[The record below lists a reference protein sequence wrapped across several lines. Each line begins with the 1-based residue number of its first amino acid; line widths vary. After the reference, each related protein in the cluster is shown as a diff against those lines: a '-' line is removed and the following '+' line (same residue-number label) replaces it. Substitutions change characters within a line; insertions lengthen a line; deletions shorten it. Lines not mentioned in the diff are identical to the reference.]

1 MNLKSN
7 GVVKVALCW
16 LIGASAPMALA
27 QQNQMPKDEA
37 IERPAM
43 PNGADVKAAMDQARA
58 AMKGT
63 TKEQM
68 DKAAERSAAS
78 PIGAGKGPGGMPPAH
93 SMPDVSSF
101 MKGGGVDPAKLA
113 EQYGAPPA
121 QAMGDERV
129 YKLVVFASLSM
140 PEGSL
145 LKLGRD
151 VKKAGGVIVLRG
163 MKHGIAGEDWA
174 RSVEAMKPLV
184 QTGAEIQINPALF
197 QLFEVRSVPTMIV
210 SPTGVADKG
219 CTEGRC
225 AAGQF
230 ATVVGDVSL
239 DYAMDKLVDRKDTV
253 GRLARQIQEKLEGS

>member
-1 MNLKSN
+1 M
-7 GVVKVALCW
+7 
-16 LIGASAPMALA
+16 
-27 QQNQMPKDEA
+27 
-37 IERPAM
+37 
-43 PNGADVKAAMDQARA
+43 
-58 AMKGT
+58 
-63 TKEQM
+63 
-68 DKAAERSAAS
+68 
-78 PIGAGKGPGGMPPAH
+78 
-93 SMPDVSSF
+93 
-101 MKGGGVDPAKLA
+101 
-113 EQYGAPPA
+113 
-121 QAMGDERV
+121 

-163 MKHGIAGEDWA
+163 MKYGIAGEDWA

-239 DYAMDKLVDRKDTV
+239 DYAMDKLVDRKT
-253 GRLARQIQEKLEGS
+253 RLGDWRARFKRSLKVRDRIARALRP